1 MPPMHL
7 RHGCR
12 NCLRCC
18 SNTWTEVVG
27 NIGHISL
34 YSRWAK
40 LTRVQLRRHA
50 GGKSSAMALVA
61 GGACS
66 HSSEK

>member
-1 MPPMHL
+1 MAAETAWDAVPIRGQKWSATLVIPVFTAGM
-7 RHGCR
+7 R
-12 NCLRCC
+12 
-18 SNTWTEVVG
+18 
-27 NIGHISL
+27 
-34 YSRWAK
+34 AK